1 MVFLHEDNDVFD
13 LLEVSFSTGLLRSAE
28 GSQSKSQQR
37 NAQLSLHGYISFLT
51 HRDQQTTQ

>member
-13 LLEVSFSTGLLRSAE
+13 LLEVSFSTGRLQSAE
-28 GSQSKSQQR
+28 SSQSKSQQR
-37 NAQLSLHGYISFLT
+37 NTQLSSHGYISFLT